1 MIETRNRLESIWTMI
16 PYNYYYSLSIL
27 FNRKI
32 GSNQF
37 QSVPA
42 PKILK
47 EGMPCGP
54 A

>member
-1 MIETRNRLESIWTMI
+1 MTETRNRLESIWTMF

-32 GSNQF
+32 GSNRF

-42 PKILK
+42 PKIHK
-47 EGMPCGP
+47 GEIPCGP